1 MENSMRRVFK
11 AAVSRRQLRS
21 GLAWAA
27 LLVSAAMPVAAQ
39 TIELPS
45 GNVNLGD
52 LKQQFGQG
60 QQGGQVSSVLDRARQ
75 QQGLSATTNGMDRFD
90 SRAAEAG
97 YGFQTQEKPSALEDQ
112 YRQRTRQKLTQFGY
126 DLRMGSGPTSV
137 SGLLSGSV
145 PDDYVLGI
153 GDELVV
159 TLRGQ
164 VNSTSQVRV
173 DREGRVVL
181 PNMQPVAAAGR
192 HFGEFRD
199 DLTAQAQAAFL
210 QTNVYISVGSV
221 RSIGVLVTGEV
232 RSPGRFTVTS
242 FSSLMDAL
250 VMADGV
256 NKTGSLRNLKI
267 VRDGQTVP
275 VDLYDLLL
283 GRKSVNDLRLRDG
296 DQIIVPAI
304 GETIAVKGDVV
315 RPGIYE
321 MRPGGGKPSIDAVLE
336 LAGGA
341 QRARGNR
348 LEILRLDNAGRNQVI
363 RNAAGTTV
371 VIPGDVVSVELPR
384 DAFALEGAAEMPG
397 DRGLGQVQ
405 TLRDLLRDPYVLQSN
420 PYLPMAVIDTED
432 PVTRQRRYVPVDL
445 QRVLNG
451 GMNVTLR
458 ERDKVIILTRTDIRY
473 LGSADVQA
481 ILRKE
486 PPPSLRLSA
495 DTKMAEERQILA
507 GGAAAT
513 ARNGQSQNNTRAGV
527 QDAYGDQRGLS
538 TLGDDRSQERAYD
551 SLDREEPTR
560 RRDRDDTQ
568 DQGRLIGAF
577 REDGEAN
584 GRLRLM
590 ESDVQCAGLQSL
602 AAIVS
607 EGLQQRFSVA
617 QRTGSRSILDTSN
630 AFGDEDEVAKTAG
643 LIDIRGCPKVFN
655 RHPDLLPFL
664 LEYSTAVEGEVRYP
678 GVYPVVPGTQTQT
691 LLTAVG
697 GLTLDADTDAVEMT
711 GARGDRRTGL
721 TIAQL
726 TQSAVGPGDVIRISS
741 RVQQREMGVVEVAGE
756 VVRPGRYDIRR
767 GERLSELLSRV
778 DGLTPGAYPYGAV
791 FQREQVRK
799 AEEQGYRRA
808 ARELEQSLPT
818 VLTGSASQENSQAAQ
833 NALPFLQ
840 SLINNLRSTRAVGR
854 VVIEADPTVLASR
867 PELDFVLEPGDRL
880 YIPKRPSHVTVTGE
894 VLNPSSV
901 MFASGMS
908 ARDYIKKAGGATGA
922 AEISNAFVIYPNGE
936 SEPLDLGRFSDGS
949 IPIPPGSTIVVP
961 RDPEPFSFLAT
972 TRTVMSLISSLALS
986 AASLAVISNN

>member
-11 AAVSRRQLRS
+11 AAVSRRHLRS

-45 GNVNLGD
+45 GNVNLRD
-52 LKQQFGQG
+52 LQQQFGQG
-60 QQGGQVSSVLDRARQ
+60 QQGGQVPSVLDRARQ
-75 QQGLSATTNGMDRFD
+75 QQGTSGSSGMDRFD

-97 YGFQTQEKPSALEDQ
+97 YGLQASEKPSQLEEQ

-126 DLRMGSGPTSV
+126 DLRTGNGPTPA
-137 SGLLSGSV
+137 SGLLSGSI
-145 PDDYVLGI
+145 PEDYVLGI
-153 GDELVV
+153 GDELVI

-173 DREGRVVL
+173 DREGRIVL

-192 HFGEFRD
+192 RFGEFRD

-267 VRDGQTVP
+267 LRDGQTVA
-275 VDLYDLLL
+275 VDLYDVLL

-321 MRPGGGKPSIDAVLE
+321 MRPGGGKPSLDAVLE

-363 RNAAGTTV
+363 RNAAGTTAV
-371 VIPGDVVSVELPR
+371 VPGDVVSVELPR

-445 QRVLNG
+445 QRVLDG

-495 DTKMAEERQILA
+495 DTKMAEERQVLA

-513 ARNGQSQNNTRAGV
+513 ANPRNARSSGNRDDAL
-527 QDAYGDQRGLS
+527 DAYGDRRGLS
-538 TLGDDRSQERAYD
+538 EATDEIGKERVY
-551 SLDREEPTR
+551 
-560 RRDRDDTQ
+560 DRDEPVRGPDRDGTQ
-568 DQGRLIGAF
+568 EQSRLIGAF
-577 REDGEAN
+577 RENGDPK

-617 QRTGSRSILDTSN
+617 QRTGSPSILDTGN
-630 AFGDEDEVAKTAG
+630 AFGEEDEAAKTAG

-678 GVYPVVPGTQTQT
+678 GVYPVVPATQAQT

-697 GLTLDADTDAVEMT
+697 GLTLDADTEAVEMT
-711 GARGDRRTGL
+711 SAQGGRRTGL
-721 TIAQL
+721 TVSQLAQS
-726 TQSAVGPGDVIRISS
+726 TVGPGDVIRISS

-767 GERLSELLSRV
+767 GERLSELLRRV

-818 VLTGSASQENSQAAQ
+818 VLSGAASQENSQAAQ

-908 ARDYIKKAGGATGA
+908 GRDYIKKAGGVTPAS
-922 AEISNAFVIYPNGE
+922 EVSKAFVIYPNGE
-936 SEPLDLGRFSDGS
+936 SDPLDLGRFSDGS

>member
-1 MENSMRRVFK
+1 MRRVFK
-11 AAVSRRQLRS
+11 AAVSRRHLRS

-45 GNVNLGD
+45 GNVNLRD
-52 LKQQFGQG
+52 IQQQFGQG
-60 QQGGQVSSVLDRARQ
+60 QQQGGQVPSVLDRARQ
-75 QQGLSATTNGMDRFD
+75 QQGLSTNSNGTDRFD

-97 YGFQTQEKPSALEDQ
+97 YGLQTSDKPSALEEQ

-126 DLRMGSGPTSV
+126 DLRMGSGPAPT

-153 GDELVV
+153 GDELVI

-164 VNSTSQVRV
+164 VNSTSQARV
-173 DREGRVVL
+173 DREGRIVL

-192 HFGEFRD
+192 RFGEFRD

-275 VDLYDLLL
+275 VDLYDVLL

-321 MRPGGGKPSIDAVLE
+321 MRPGGGKPSLDAVLE

-371 VIPGDVVSVELPR
+371 VVPGDVISVELPR
-384 DAFALEGAAEMPG
+384 DAFALEGGAELPG

-445 QRVLNG
+445 QRVLSG
-451 GMNVTLR
+451 AMNVTLR

-481 ILRKE
+481 ILRRE

-495 DTKMAEERQILA
+495 DTKMAEERQVLA
-507 GGAAAT
+507 GGAAT
-513 ARNGQSQNNTRAGV
+513 ARNAQSPSSRDDVLN
-527 QDAYGDQRGLS
+527 AYGDQRALS
-538 TLGDDRSQERAYD
+538 AVTNERSQDSAYERY
-551 SLDREEPTR
+551 DREEPTR
-560 RRDRDDTQ
+560 RPDRDGTQ
-568 DQGRLIGAF
+568 EQSRLIGAF
-577 REDGEAN
+577 RENGEPT

-617 QRTGSRSILDTSN
+617 QRTGSRSILDTRSD
-630 AFGDEDEVAKTAG
+630 FGAEDEAAKTAG

-664 LEYSTAVEGEVRYP
+664 LEYATAVEGEVRYP
-678 GVYPVVPGTQTQT
+678 GVYPVVPGTETQT

-711 GARGDRRTGL
+711 SAQGGRRTGL
-721 TIAQL
+721 SISQI
-726 TQSAVGPGDVIRISS
+726 TQSTVAPGDVIRISS

-767 GERLSELLSRV
+767 GERLSELMRRV
-778 DGLTPGAYPYGAV
+778 DGLTPEAYPYGAV

-818 VLTGSASQENSQAAQ
+818 MLSGAASQENSQAAQ
-833 NALPFLQ
+833 SALPFLQ
-840 SLINNLRSTRAVGR
+840 SLISNLRNTTAVGR
-854 VVIEADPTVLASR
+854 VVIESDPTVLASR

-972 TRTVMSLISSLALS
+972 TRTVMSLVSSLALS

>member
-1 MENSMRRVFK
+1 MRRVFK
-11 AAVSRRQLRS
+11 AAVSRRHLRS

-39 TIELPS
+39 TIELPN
-45 GNVNLGD
+45 GNVNLRD
-52 LKQQFGQG
+52 LQQQFGQG
-60 QQGGQVSSVLDRARQ
+60 QQGGQVPSVLDRARQ
-75 QQGLSATTNGMDRFD
+75 QQGGSATLNGTDRFD

-97 YGFQTQEKPSALEDQ
+97 YGLQAHEKPSALEEQ

-126 DLRMGSGPTSV
+126 DLRMGSGPTPT

-153 GDELVV
+153 GDELVI

-173 DREGRVVL
+173 DREGRIVL

-256 NKTGSLRNLKI
+256 NKTGSLRSLKI

-275 VDLYDLLL
+275 VDLYDVLL

-321 MRPGGGKPSIDAVLE
+321 MRPGGGKPSIEAVLE

-348 LEILRLDNAGRNQVI
+348 LEILRLDSAGRNQVI
-363 RNAAGTTV
+363 RNAAATTV
-371 VIPGDVVSVELPR
+371 VVPGDVISVELPR

-445 QRVLNG
+445 QRVLDG
-451 GMNVTLR
+451 SMNVTLR

-495 DTKMAEERQILA
+495 DTKMAEERQVLA

-513 ARNGQSQNNTRAGV
+513 ARNAQSPTSNRRDEAL
-527 QDAYGDQRGLS
+527 DAYGDRRDLAMS
-538 TLGDDRSQERAYD
+538 ADDRGRERVYD
-551 SLDREEPTR
+551 RYDREESTR
-560 RRDRDDTQ
+560 RPDRDGAQ
-568 DQGRLIGAF
+568 EQSRLIGAF
-577 REDGEAN
+577 RENGDAN

-617 QRTGSRSILDTSN
+617 QRTGSRSILDTGN
-630 AFGDEDEVAKTAG
+630 AFGEEDEAAKTAG

-678 GVYPVVPGTQTQT
+678 GVYPVVPGTQAQT

-721 TIAQL
+721 AVAQL
-726 TQSAVGPGDVIRISS
+726 TQSTVNPGDVIRISS

-767 GERLSELLSRV
+767 GERLSELLRRV
-778 DGLTPGAYPYGAV
+778 DGLTPEAYPYGAV

-818 VLTGSASQENSQAAQ
+818 ALSGAASQENSQAAQ

-854 VVIEADPTVLASR
+854 VVIESDPTVLASR

-908 ARDYIKKAGGATGA
+908 ARDYIKKAGGATPA
-922 AEISNAFVIYPNGE
+922 AEVSNAFVIYPNGE